1 MSGSLTLM
9 TNLCLAWTTSKIQSV
24 MQTSSF
30 GNDTTWLKAV
40 SPAHFRNI
48 NLKGTFAF
56 PVDQYRERLVWR
68 RCDRG
73 ASVKHQW
80 SAEQRLLVVRSV
92 LIRLSPTPTTGS
104 MLSICI
110 TLEQAWLSTCLS
122 GMICR
127 SLARCRKIPTHYI

>member
-1 MSGSLTLM
+1 MGSFSKPRGQREEELIAMSGSLTLM

-56 PVDQYRERLVWR
+56 PVDQYRERRVWR

-80 SAEQRLLVVRSV
+80 SAECVFRADV
-92 LIRLSPTPTTGS
+92 TGDF
-104 MLSICI
+104 
-110 TLEQAWLSTCLS
+110 TKA
-122 GMICR
+122 
-127 SLARCRKIPTHYI
+127 